1 MSAVPRVHGGG
12 VAAPGN
18 RWAQLLL
25 ASFVYMTLI
34 GPAAGINKLPFALM
48 FLWLLWDMWRRPG
61 LITFPSLAPV
71 VITGIFLYG
80 LALSLVNRSDVG
92 IAVQFVTSTLVLP
105 LIYFIRAHDIDMD
118 CLVERSAYV
127 LLACTLAFW
136 LSILG
141 SGAFP
146 LAGPVYDFFI
156 NYNFSAASDRDFFD
170 GGATATLQLGTAPFL
185 FVGLAVVGMRLFSPL
200 RRRMDPVKLAAIV
213 TAILVSGLRALIGV
227 SLLYL
232 AFLALRALRPVHR
245 WLLMLVMAALVWLLW
260 WAVLGDSQVLSAGE
274 ESNAVK
280 IGHFNSFLHDL
291 TAASAMF
298 GRGLASFYFSSGSGA
313 FKAYTELTPIDM
325 CRYFG
330 IPLTLVLYGCLL
342 MPVRG
347 LGRYLRDRG
356 SYTVAVMLFV
366 LMSMTNP
373 VMFNSYGMLVILWY
387 WSSLCPRPTAGPAS

>member
-1 MSAVPRVHGGG
+1 MLFSF
-12 VAAPGN
+12 
-18 RWAQLLL
+18 
-25 ASFVYMTLI
+25 FVYVTLI

-48 FLWLLWDMWRRPG
+48 FLWLLWDIWRRPG
-61 LITFPSLAPV
+61 VVITFPSLAPAIV
-71 VITGIFLYG
+71 SGIFLYG
-80 LALSLVNRSDVG
+80 LALSLINRSDFG

-105 LIYFIRAHDIDMD
+105 LIYFIQAHDIDMD
-118 CLVERSAYV
+118 RLAERSAYL
-127 LLACTLAFW
+127 LLACTLVFW

-141 SGAFP
+141 SSDLP

-156 NYNFSAASDRDFFD
+156 NYNFSAASNRDFFE

-185 FVGLAVVGMRLFSPL
+185 FVGLAVVGMRLLSPL
-200 RRRMDPVKLAAIV
+200 RQRMDPAKLAAIM
-213 TAILVSGLRALIGV
+213 TAILISGLRALIGV

-232 AFLALRALRPVHR
+232 AFLALRGLRPVQR
-245 WLLMLVMAALVWLLW
+245 WLLMLLMAALVWLLW
-260 WAVLGDSQVLSAGE
+260 WAVLGDSQVLSADE

-280 IGHFNSFLHDL
+280 IGHFNSFVDDI
-291 TAASAMF
+291 TVASAVF

-347 LGRYLRDRG
+347 LSCYLRDRG
-356 SYTVAVMLFV
+356 GHTVAVLLFV

-387 WSSLCPRPTAGPAS
+387 WSSLRQRPRAGSAR